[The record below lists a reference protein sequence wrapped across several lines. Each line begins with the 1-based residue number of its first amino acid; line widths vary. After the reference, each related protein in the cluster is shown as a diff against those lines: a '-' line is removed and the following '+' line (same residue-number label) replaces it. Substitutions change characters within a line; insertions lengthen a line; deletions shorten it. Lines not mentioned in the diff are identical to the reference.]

1 MALYDV
7 KPKFRVLLQGLVPA
21 LSPIH
26 PDWITLGGLACSVLA
41 AILFQ
46 WAEERRWLFL
56 VIPLLLLV
64 RITLNALDGLVA
76 QATGKARAFGE
87 VVNEGC
93 DRLSDAAIILGV
105 ACSPLS
111 SLKWGVLALTGVFLS
126 SYAGILGKSVGA
138 GRQYGGVLGKADRM
152 LYLGLVCV
160 AAFFLGNP
168 ILFEAGAGSDSGAGS
183 AAHTMPPLR
192 LFDALLLLFAL
203 LSIVTI
209 VQRVRAIHRALET
222 GTSAG
227 PSVSNVPR
235 HAAGV
240 DR

>member
-7 KPKFRVLLQGLVPA
+7 KPKFRALLQGLVPM

-26 PDWITLGGLACSVLA
+26 PDWITLGGVACSVLA
-41 AILFQ
+41 AALFQ
-46 WAEERRWLFL
+46 WAEGRRWLFL
-56 VIPLLLLV
+56 VIPLLLLA

-87 VVNEGC
+87 VVNEGS

-111 SLKWGVLALTGVFLS
+111 SLKWGVAALTGVFLS
-126 SYAGILGKSVGA
+126 SYIGILGKSVGA

-152 LYLGLVCV
+152 LYLGLACV

-168 ILFEAGAGSDSGAGS
+168 VLLEAGKGSDSGAGS
-183 AAHTMPPLR
+183 RAVTSLR

-222 GTSAG
+222 GTSPG
-227 PSVSNVPR
+227 TRVPN
-235 HAAGV
+235 ALPGAEGG